1 MAICLGV
8 NSVIS
13 HRLRESVKKTLT
25 MRVAH
30 IPPAV
35 ALSEVSSLFGPN
47 QPTWLET
54 SIFPGFS
61 SNLFYQFLISRPNNK
76 IHIREETSQPSD
88 HSQPGTLVGWCY
100 VCCDQHWDCPWN
112 LSKWRKVTEN
122 IRVVFSWGGG
132 IRMDWISLYIYLYC
146 LWVQL
151 V

>member
-13 HRLRESVKKTLT
+13 HRLRESVKKTLA

-54 SIFPGFS
+54 SIFAVDFPA
-61 SNLFYQFLISRPNNK
+61 
-76 IHIREETSQPSD
+76 
-88 HSQPGTLVGWCY
+88 
-100 VCCDQHWDCPWN
+100 
-112 LSKWRKVTEN
+112 
-122 IRVVFSWGGG
+122 
-132 IRMDWISLYIYLYC
+132 IYFIN
-146 LWVQL
+146 V
-151 V
+151 